1 MHALPRLQ
9 DRGFGA
15 LGTPPKM
22 AKSDWNMKMLAVNKK
37 ARFNYS
43 IQESLECGLALAG
56 TEVKSIKEG
65 KSSFA
70 DSYAEVKDDELW
82 LVGYHVTPYAFGNRY
97 NSDPLRRR
105 KLLVHKK
112 EIKRLKRITSE
123 KGLTLVPLKF
133 YLKNGRVKC
142 ELGIARGK
150 KLFDKRQD
158 IKKRD
163 VKREVQRE
171 FRLK

>member
-1 MHALPRLQ
+1 MSKA
-9 DRGFGA
+9 DGGI
-15 LGTPPKM
+15 KI
-22 AKSDWNMKMLAVNKK
+22 LAVNKK
-37 ARFNYS
+37 ARFNFA
-43 IQESLECGLALAG
+43 IQESMECGIALAG

-70 DSYAEVKDDELW
+70 DSYAQVENDELW
-82 LVGYHVTPYAFGNRY
+82 LIAYHVSPYEFGNLA
-97 NSDPLRRR
+97 NKDPLRKR

-112 EIKRLKRITSE
+112 EIKRLKRVTTE

-133 YLKNGRVKC
+133 YLKRGIVKC
-142 ELGIARGK
+142 EIGIARGK

-163 VKREVQRE
+163 LKREVQRE
-171 FRLK
+171 FRIK

>member
-1 MHALPRLQ
+1 M
-9 DRGFGA
+9 
-15 LGTPPKM
+15 PKPD
-22 AKSDWNMKMLAVNKK
+22 AGIKVLAVNKK
-37 ARFNYS
+37 ARFNYE
-43 IQESLECGLALAG
+43 IQESLECGIALAG

-70 DSYAEVKDDELW
+70 DSYAEVKNDELW
-82 LVGYHVTPYAFGNRY
+82 LVAYHVTPYLFGNIF
-97 NSDPLRRR
+97 NHDPIRRR
-105 KLLVHKK
+105 KLLAHKR
-112 EIKRLKRITSE
+112 EIKRLKRITTE

-133 YLKNGRVKC
+133 YLKRGIVKC
-142 ELGIARGK
+142 EIGIARGK

-163 VKREVQRE
+163 LTREVQRE